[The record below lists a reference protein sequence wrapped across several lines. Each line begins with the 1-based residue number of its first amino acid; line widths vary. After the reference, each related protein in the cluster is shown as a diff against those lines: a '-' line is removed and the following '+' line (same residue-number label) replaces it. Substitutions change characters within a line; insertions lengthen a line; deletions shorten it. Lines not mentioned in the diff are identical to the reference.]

1 MSFCRSCRQTVLKS
15 NLYVPLFLPSL
26 SRSCVLRSPSHVLRL
41 QPSFVMHEEQS
52 PRLRSLWEGGDRS
65 TPVPA
70 SFLFS
75 FPVVREAESSPSLA
89 TCPCPRARPRC
100 GVVLPPPTRG
110 QHHRFPFVSRSLAR
124 DDRDG
129 EPCGPEEAAVRGVR
143 GRARGRRGRRFQRV
157 FSAGRGGDLQPRHR

>member
-100 GVVLPPPTRG
+100 GVVLPPPTLSRG
-110 QHHRFPFVSRSLAR
+110 TPATLSPSTALPTLHGTDHQLTCRVFHLYFVSHFTCMLKEGKSFYS
-124 DDRDG
+124 
-129 EPCGPEEAAVRGVR
+129 P
-143 GRARGRRGRRFQRV
+143 
-157 FSAGRGGDLQPRHR
+157 SA